1 METQPPSEPFRPD
14 FSEGAETG
22 LYLAL
27 LELIDEGLILTSDET
42 ILEANTAACRLL
54 ERDYRDLIRQPLA
67 NLFLSDKEFL
77 QARARWFIQGQ
88 SRGSIRMA
96 LPPLALLRLQ
106 IPPLLKSG
114 PHRQLI
120 HKYPP

>member
-1 METQPPSEPFRPD
+1 MTDGDIVFLSPIVRRASVTMETQPPSEPFRPD

-67 NLFLSDKEFL
+67 
-77 QARARWFIQGQ
+77 
-88 SRGSIRMA
+88 SR
-96 LPPLALLRLQ
+96 
-106 IPPLLKSG
+106 
-114 PHRQLI
+114 
-120 HKYPP
+120 